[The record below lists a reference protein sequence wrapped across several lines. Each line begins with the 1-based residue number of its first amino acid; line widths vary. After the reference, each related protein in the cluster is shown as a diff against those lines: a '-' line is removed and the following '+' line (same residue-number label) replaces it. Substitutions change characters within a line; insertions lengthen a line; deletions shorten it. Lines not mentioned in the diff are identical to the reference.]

1 MTNIVLG
8 DCTKELKKIESNTV
22 DLIIAD
28 PPYNVGKDYGN
39 KSDKQDFD
47 EYIASSAVFSPVRM
61 PYFLFFSAAL
71 PNPCANKASATVPAS
86 EIK

>member
-47 EYIASSAVFSPVRM
+47 EY
-61 PYFLFFSAAL
+61 
-71 PNPCANKASATVPAS
+71 S
-86 EIK
+86 EEPLKNNYHLQPDRS

>member
-47 EYIASSAVFSPVRM
+47 EYIAFTKEWLTECHRILKKMAL
-61 PYFLFFSAAL
+61 YIFL
-71 PNPCANKASATVPAS
+71 
-86 EIK
+86 